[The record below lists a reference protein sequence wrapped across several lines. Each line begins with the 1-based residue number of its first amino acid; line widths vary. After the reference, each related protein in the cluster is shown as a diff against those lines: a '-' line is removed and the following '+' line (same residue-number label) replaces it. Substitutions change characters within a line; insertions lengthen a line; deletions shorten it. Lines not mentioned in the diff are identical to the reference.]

1 MLHNWCCI
9 FLQQALVGEASGEEQ
24 LFSSENSSTRD
35 SISCELNTYL
45 EKIKV
50 CSLLFLSVCGFSLFG
65 SFLKQAWFYT
75 FLFSS
80 LILVADSVIT
90 FNI

>member
-1 MLHNWCCI
+1 MFHNWCCI

-24 LFSSENSSTRD
+24 LFSSENSSMRD
-35 SISCELNTYL
+35 SIGCELNTYL

-50 CSLLFLSVCGFSLFG
+50 GSFLFLSVSCCPLMD
-65 SFLKQAWFYT
+65 SFLKQAFYT

-80 LILVADSVIT
+80 LILLADSVIR